1 MDKRIPLY
9 SDLGGLIDLLN
20 AESTGL
26 AEKNAGLGTTPSK
39 AWTVLAIPFVFMK
52 NFLFKS
58 GYLNHADRF
67 YTSFYYTLLRFV
79 TSLKTL
85 KLQNKL

>member
-1 MDKRIPLY
+1 MDKRIPRY
-9 SDLGGLIDLLN
+9 NDLNGLIELLN
-20 AESTGL
+20 TESTGF
-26 AEKNAGLGTTPSK
+26 AVKNAGLGTTPSK

-58 GYLNHADRF
+58 GYLNLADRF
-67 YTSFYYTLLRFV
+67 YTSVYYTLLRFV
-79 TSLKTL
+79 TSLKSL